1 MVELLG
7 ATDTATGRTELALE
21 PELIYSI
28 SPHWELKVGVPFG
41 LTQSSPGIGVRAQ
54 IAWVF
59 GHKGSD

>member
-1 MVELLG
+1 VVELLG
-7 ATDTATGRTELALE
+7 ATDTATGRTELALQ

-28 SPHWELKVGVPFG
+28 SPHWELKVGAPFG

-59 GHKGSD
+59 GRKGSD